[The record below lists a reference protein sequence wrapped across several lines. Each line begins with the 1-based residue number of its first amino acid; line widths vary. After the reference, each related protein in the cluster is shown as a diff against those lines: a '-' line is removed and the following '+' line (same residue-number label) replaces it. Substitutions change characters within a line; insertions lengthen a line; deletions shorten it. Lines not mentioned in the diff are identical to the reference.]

1 MFPYIMLQP
10 KVPNNRECKVIFHDG
25 EAKYFNK
32 QGESSQITPNLG
44 SEEAKRM
51 FAFAKKV
58 LDAFVSRGPHA
69 IMNGLVRIDIMVL
82 QDNTLV
88 VNEIEGIDSNYS
100 CKNMVTQQTT
110 LNFLGDYW
118 YSVVESLF
126 QAFLEK
132 RK

>member
-1 MFPYIMLQP
+1 
-10 KVPNNRECKVIFHDG
+10 
-25 EAKYFNK
+25 
-32 QGESSQITPNLG
+32 
-44 SEEAKRM
+44 
-51 FAFAKKV
+51 
-58 LDAFVSRGPHA
+58 
-69 IMNGLVRIDIMVL
+69 MNGLVRIDIMVL

-110 LNFLGDYW
+110 LNFLDDYW